1 MQEQALR
8 SITMTMSSKITLRFL
23 LLAFASSLLFST
35 GRVHGRAARPCR
47 IDAIYQFGDSTS
59 DTGNLIRIV
68 GPNGFGAQAARL
80 PYGET
85 LGKPTGRFSDGRLIV
100 DYFAMALGLP
110 LVNPSLGKNLSF
122 EHGVNFAVAGSTVLN
137 SSFYAARN
145 VTVPAS
151 DVPLRLQL
159 NWFRSY
165 LNSTCGSQD
174 ECGKNL
180 KRSLVIV
187 GEMGSNDFLYSF
199 LQGKSI
205 PEVMT
210 YVPPLVEETITVT
223 RELIKLGASKVVV
236 FGDFAIGCSPI
247 YLTSFKSNDSNAYDD
262 EGCLKA
268 YNAFSQFRNT
278 NVQVALAKL
287 RREFPHATILYGD
300 YYNGYEYVL
309 RRASYLGFDPKS
321 ALKACCGTGGSYNF
335 NFTRMCGSTGIT
347 ACPNPNEFISWDGVH
362 LTQAAHRRITEY
374 NINKIFPELSCAT

>member
-1 MQEQALR
+1 MP
-8 SITMTMSSKITLRFL
+8 SKIPLHFL
-23 LLAFASSLLFST
+23 LLTITSFLCFST
-35 GRVHGRAARPCR
+35 GRVHGEAARPCP
-47 IDAIYQFGDSTS
+47 INAIYQFGDSTS
-59 DTGNLIRIV
+59 DTGNLIRMV
-68 GPNGFGAQAARL
+68 GPNDTGSQAARL

-110 LVNPSLGKNLSF
+110 LVNPYLGKNLSF

-159 NWFRSY
+159 NWFRNH
-165 LNSTCGSQD
+165 LNSTCGSQI
-174 ECGKNL
+174 ECGKKL

-199 LQGKSI
+199 LYGKSI
-205 PEVMT
+205 LEVLT
-210 YVPPLVEETITVT
+210 YVPPLVEETINVT

-247 YLTSFKSNDSNAYDD
+247 YLSIFKSNDSNAYDD
-262 EGCLKA
+262 KGCLKA
-268 YNAFSQFRNT
+268 YNAFSQFRNIY
-278 NVQVALAKL
+278 VQVALAKL
-287 RREFPHATILYGD
+287 RQEFPRATILYGD
-300 YYNGYEYVL
+300 YYNGYKYVL
-309 RRASYLGFDPKS
+309 DRASHLGFDPQS
-321 ALKACCGTGGSYNF
+321 ALKACCGTGGSYNY
-335 NFTRMCGSTGIT
+335 NFTQTCGSTGVT

-362 LTQAAHRRITEY
+362 LTQEAHRRITEY

>member
-1 MQEQALR
+1 MQGQA
-8 SITMTMSSKITLRFL
+8 IHATMMSSKITLHFL
-23 LLAFASSLLFST
+23 LLTFASFLLSSA
-35 GRVHGRAARPCR
+35 GRVHGEAARRPCP

-68 GPNGFGAQAARL
+68 GPNGSGSQAARL

-85 LGKPTGRFSDGRLIV
+85 FGRPTGRFSDGRLIV
-100 DYFAMALGLP
+100 DYFAIALGLP

-145 VTVPAS
+145 VSVSAS

-159 NWFRSY
+159 NWFRNY
-165 LNSTCGSQD
+165 LNSTCRSKT
-174 ECGKNL
+174 ECGEKL

-199 LQGKSI
+199 LNGKSI
-205 PEVMT
+205 QEVMT
-210 YVPPLVEETITVT
+210 YVPPVVEETINVT
-223 RELIKLGASKVVV
+223 RELIKMGASKVVV

-247 YLTSFKSNDSNAYDD
+247 YLTLFKSNDSDAYD
-262 EGCLKA
+262 EKGCLKA

-278 NVQVALAKL
+278 HVQVALAKL
-287 RREFPHATILYGD
+287 RRELPQATILYGD
-300 YYNGYEYVL
+300 YYNGYKYVL
-309 RRASYLGFDPKS
+309 DQASHLGFDPES

-335 NFTRMCGSTGIT
+335 NFSQMCGSTGVT
-347 ACPNPNEFISWDGVH
+347 ACPNPNEFISWDGIH
-362 LTQAAHRRITEY
+362 LTQEAHRHITEY
-374 NINKIFPELSCAT
+374 NTNKIFPELSCAP